1 MNSKESDANKRSKI
15 TNPYYA
21 ADISQPSQYCQC
33 AECQSHRSK
42 SSALPSTEFHCR
54 NRHCGGIVRN
64 AGDLC
69 EVCRRKSFDN
79 GPSDEKVPTEDVV
92 TNNNMDEKQN
102 NKDAAVEFSL
112 AQTQQKINDLQIRND
127 GRTANC
133 IGPNCG
139 DVGLADLK
147 GLCEACYNML
157 DKYNREK
164 KVAW

>member
-1 MNSKESDANKRSKI
+1 
-15 TNPYYA
+15 
-21 ADISQPSQYCQC
+21 
-33 AECQSHRSK
+33 
-42 SSALPSTEFHCR
+42 
-54 NRHCGGIVRN
+54 
-64 AGDLC
+64 
-69 EVCRRKSFDN
+69 
-79 GPSDEKVPTEDVV
+79 
-92 TNNNMDEKQN
+92 MDEKQN
-102 NKDAAVEFSL
+102 NKDAAAEFSL

-164 KVAW
+164 KSPGKQTSVIIIPCLSKFRTLCVPVLL